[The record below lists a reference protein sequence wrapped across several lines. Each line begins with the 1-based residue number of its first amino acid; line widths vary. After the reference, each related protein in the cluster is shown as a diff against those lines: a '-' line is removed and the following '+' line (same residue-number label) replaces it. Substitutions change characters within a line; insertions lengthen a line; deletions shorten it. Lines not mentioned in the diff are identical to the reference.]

1 MAGRVDAQSTFMG
14 SPDGKWLLPS
24 TSVTRG
30 VFAHPGSLSLGLG
43 LTMIKTVWLRLLYS
57 FDVGSRRLSLKLLL
71 TMRKDSEM
79 WRSSWTAAGSR
90 AVVLLGLGL
99 LLLPSTTVEVCLGAM
114 LP

>member
-1 MAGRVDAQSTFMG
+1 MV
-14 SPDGKWLLPS
+14 
-24 TSVTRG
+24 
-30 VFAHPGSLSLGLG
+30 
-43 LTMIKTVWLRLLYS
+43 KTVWLRLLYS

-99 LLLPSTTVEVCLGAM
+99 LLLPSTAVEVCLGAM